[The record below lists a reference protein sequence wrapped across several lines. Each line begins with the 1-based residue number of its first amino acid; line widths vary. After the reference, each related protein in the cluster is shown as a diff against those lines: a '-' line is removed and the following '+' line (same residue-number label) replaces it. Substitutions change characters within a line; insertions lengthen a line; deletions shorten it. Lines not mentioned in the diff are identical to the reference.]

1 MCRVDAIKAFNEI
14 EVDLKK
20 TLQHL
25 RHDTNKHEPAYFA
38 AVHNL
43 SDKQLTNFSG
53 MPILRDILPSLFPSV
68 KISLGLPP
76 SLRDVRR
83 SFVGTLGRLLTKI

>member
-1 MCRVDAIKAFNEI
+1 MVIREESIKAFNEI
-14 EVDLKK
+14 EVELKK

-25 RHDTNKHEPAYFA
+25 RHETNSKLPLFSGQEPPNTWQEHEPAYFA

-53 MPILRDILPSLFPSV
+53 
-68 KISLGLPP
+68 ISNN
-76 SLRDVRR
+76 
-83 SFVGTLGRLLTKI
+83 